1 MRIPSRYSGGRSREL
16 KLELTPMI
24 DCVFLLMIYFI
35 WSSSFAVVED
45 VLPSQLSVAAGTG
58 QTTTNDPPPPEAD
71 FDNVIV
77 RVLFTG
83 GADPAW
89 TVNNTPVGSL
99 EELRGQLAG
108 IAGIKRDAPV
118 ILHPDPEVDLGH
130 VIEVYDLARI
140 VGFEKVQFAA
150 SKGLGK

>member
-1 MRIPSRYSGGRSREL
+1 MRIPSRYNGQTREL

-24 DCVFLLMIYFI
+24 DCVFLLMVYFI
-35 WSSSFAVVED
+35 WTSSFGIVEE
-45 VLPSQLSVAAGTG
+45 VLPSRLSVAAGTG
-58 QTTTNDPPPPEAD
+58 QTTTDEPPPPEAD

-83 GADPAW
+83 AEPAW

-99 EELRGQLAG
+99 EELRGQLAA
-108 IAGIKRDAPV
+108 IAAIKRDAPV

-130 VIEVYDLARI
+130 VIEVYDIARV
-140 VGFEKVQFAA
+140 VGFEQVQFAA
-150 SKGLGK
+150 SKEVK